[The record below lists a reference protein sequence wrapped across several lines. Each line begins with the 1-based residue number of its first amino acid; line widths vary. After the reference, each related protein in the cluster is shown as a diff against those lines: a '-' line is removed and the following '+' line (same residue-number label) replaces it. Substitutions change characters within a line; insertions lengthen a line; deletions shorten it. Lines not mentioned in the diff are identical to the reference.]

1 MADLPGA
8 IRLDVVGDPLDDG
21 VQGGKV
27 GATEPMVG
35 PPLDDGIQAGKE
47 GSRTGAGGGG
57 PGIVDYFK
65 MRCRDSG
72 LAPPGYVSWTVTGA
86 PDDDASEATLVGTAS
101 DIVVTDTWQV

>member
-8 IRLDVVGDPLDDG
+8 VRLDVVGEPLDNG
-21 VQGGKV
+21 FQGSRV
-27 GATEPMVG
+27 GTAEPMVG
-35 PPLDDGIQAGKE
+35 PPLNDSFQ
-47 GSRTGAGGGG
+47 GSRDGSRVGPGGGG

-86 PDDDASEATLVGTAS
+86 PDDDASEAPLVGVAS
-101 DIVVTDTWQV
+101 DIVVTNTWQV